1 MVACRVSSST
11 KFPIRKWNPVV
22 EDFSVTGYLCQA
34 VRGVHMDDLQS
45 LRDKLATHLRQNGLK
60 NTRQRQVILE
70 SFLTTDGHMA
80 VEELLQIVQKRMS
93 GVGHAT
99 IYRTMK
105 LFTEAGIAHE
115 RRFGDGQTR
124 YEPVVQGE
132 HHDHIICE
140 ECGLIV
146 EFEDPFIESRQERI
160 ANANGFHL
168 ISHRHDIF
176 GRCMDTAG
184 CAERKASR

>member
-1 MVACRVSSST
+1 
-11 KFPIRKWNPVV
+11 
-22 EDFSVTGYLCQA
+22 
-34 VRGVHMDDLQS
+34 MDDLQS
-45 LRDKLATHLRQNGLK
+45 LRDKLTTHLRKNGLK

-70 SFLTTDGHMA
+70 SFLSTDGHMA
-80 VEELLQIVQKRMS
+80 VEELLQVVQERMS

-124 YEPVVQGE
+124 YEPVIQGE
-132 HHDHIICE
+132 HHDHIICV

-146 EFEDPFIESRQERI
+146 EFEDQLIEDRQELI
-160 ANANGFHL
+160 ARQKGFML
-168 ISHRHDIF
+168 TSHRHDIF
-176 GRCMDTAG
+176 GRCMDTVA
-184 CAERKASR
+184 CAARKAVQ